1 MKIPRDLSGRDLIDV
16 LCRKWDYQ
24 RVSQEG
30 SHVIL
35 VTENPAHQRLSVPNH
50 TVLRVGTL
58 NAILRAIAQNKKV
71 DKSEII
77 DSL

>member
-1 MKIPRDLSGRDLIDV
+1 VKIPRDLSGRDLIEV
-16 LCRKWDYQ
+16 LCRKWDYR